1 MKGGTPNDVDDR
13 FFTEAVGREEAEGN
27 SNTPEKSHVKREPDA
42 SPEKTETPEEKKK
55 KAKIAK
61 LSSGASLCSFRAGL
75 LDKFVEGVKIR
86 TEKMQL
92 AAGKIKE
99 AQEKLSKSLGS
110 QQDACGQV
118 VASYN
123 TMLQAC
129 ENICKAWLDS
139 LPSEALKLAPK
150 VEKKEIEEGDDYVKP
165 EVPDA
170 VEQKHQHFLQL
181 VKNAEPQIRL
191 CNGDLELISLVMLE
205 FYQHLL
211 SSASSPA
218 WLVAFESECKSLWSV
233 QDVFQKSL
241 VRISTDVLSYI
252 SQKERTAAR
261 NQERKRKEDES
272 RAAKTQRAQA
282 KAHAAMVKQ
291 AKAHGHAVFGVDD
304 KLFQSF
310 ADRSVMNN
318 VDEHLTEPWVWK
330 GCESCKSW
338 RNHPNVSLR
347 LSEFGGSYKQAASFK
362 ADGRS
367 QAPILRN
374 QGKQE
379 SDILWSSV
387 FPSKS
392 ILDITK
398 IPEGTSFMQN
408 CWWFG
413 YDPKNSWAHFAPN
426 GAGMIRCIAS
436 GQMRIICFPVADVQE
451 TMRAK
456 GMTVNLDELTQFV
469 LSLTKEDPLV
479 GKGYAVNVSQDDV
492 VYIPPGMIL
501 CEKSSSSALLYG
513 GRKSYILKNEDCMQS
528 YQGCID
534 MLKASSRDPSK
545 MESVVELYKTVTS
558 MPPPPVPQKAQAE
571 KVLEPGDLNSK
582 KVTEDEDGSSKEIH
596 VEVGTGT
603 NARAGQE
610 DGKP

>member
-42 SPEKTETPEEKKK
+42 SPEKTETPEKKK

-150 VEKKEIEEGDDYVKP
+150 VEKKKEIEEGDDYVKP

-338 RNHPNVSLR
+338 QCL
-347 LSEFGGSYKQAASFK
+347 
-362 ADGRS
+362 
-367 QAPILRN
+367 
-374 QGKQE
+374 
-379 SDILWSSV
+379 
-387 FPSKS
+387 
-392 ILDITK
+392 
-398 IPEGTSFMQN
+398 
-408 CWWFG
+408 
-413 YDPKNSWAHFAPN
+413 FA
-426 GAGMIRCIAS
+426 
-436 GQMRIICFPVADVQE
+436 
-451 TMRAK
+451 
-456 GMTVNLDELTQFV
+456 
-469 LSLTKEDPLV
+469 
-479 GKGYAVNVSQDDV
+479 V
-492 VYIPPGMIL
+492 V
-501 CEKSSSSALLYG
+501 
-513 GRKSYILKNEDCMQS
+513 
-528 YQGCID
+528 
-534 MLKASSRDPSK
+534 
-545 MESVVELYKTVTS
+545 
-558 MPPPPVPQKAQAE
+558 
-571 KVLEPGDLNSK
+571 
-582 KVTEDEDGSSKEIH
+582 
-596 VEVGTGT
+596 
-603 NARAGQE
+603 
-610 DGKP
+610 

>member
-1 MKGGTPNDVDDR
+1 M
-13 FFTEAVGREEAEGN
+13 
-27 SNTPEKSHVKREPDA
+27 
-42 SPEKTETPEEKKK
+42 
-55 KAKIAK
+55 
-61 LSSGASLCSFRAGL
+61 

-92 AAGKIKE
+92 AAAKIKE

-110 QQDACGQV
+110 QQDACGEV

-282 KAHAAMVKQ
+282 KAHAAMVEQ

-338 RNHPNVSLR
+338 QCL
-347 LSEFGGSYKQAASFK
+347 
-362 ADGRS
+362 
-367 QAPILRN
+367 
-374 QGKQE
+374 
-379 SDILWSSV
+379 
-387 FPSKS
+387 
-392 ILDITK
+392 
-398 IPEGTSFMQN
+398 
-408 CWWFG
+408 
-413 YDPKNSWAHFAPN
+413 FA
-426 GAGMIRCIAS
+426 
-436 GQMRIICFPVADVQE
+436 
-451 TMRAK
+451 
-456 GMTVNLDELTQFV
+456 
-469 LSLTKEDPLV
+469 
-479 GKGYAVNVSQDDV
+479 V
-492 VYIPPGMIL
+492 V
-501 CEKSSSSALLYG
+501 
-513 GRKSYILKNEDCMQS
+513 
-528 YQGCID
+528 
-534 MLKASSRDPSK
+534 
-545 MESVVELYKTVTS
+545 
-558 MPPPPVPQKAQAE
+558 
-571 KVLEPGDLNSK
+571 
-582 KVTEDEDGSSKEIH
+582 
-596 VEVGTGT
+596 
-603 NARAGQE
+603 
-610 DGKP
+610 

>member
-1 MKGGTPNDVDDR
+1 
-13 FFTEAVGREEAEGN
+13 
-27 SNTPEKSHVKREPDA
+27 
-42 SPEKTETPEEKKK
+42 
-55 KAKIAK
+55 
-61 LSSGASLCSFRAGL
+61 
-75 LDKFVEGVKIR
+75 
-86 TEKMQL
+86 MQL

-191 CNGDLELISLVMLE
+191 YNGDLELISLVMLE

-318 VDEHLTEPWVWK
+318 VDEHLPEPWVWK